1 MTSIKQQNKNRA
13 SGGYSSSDF
22 KRNHGPGAPA
32 EPSACLLHNPHAK
45 ESASTRLDHPSS
57 ILVLHAE
64 LASVRALLE
73 LASVR
78 ALRQRPLSLQPPIHS
93 RICVRCAF
101 PVADDYVTAKQTL
114 QSPKSKV
121 ACTHTNKNQ
130 KMQMQILT
138 NTYRRRAHANT
149 HTHTQTPTQMLNFV
163 SVRTIKGSSSTHAHD
178 TFRFLS

>member
-1 MTSIKQQNKNRA
+1 VWCDHFTCFFLMSLRPSLTDFAPVIVCTLGVIVTSIKQQNKNRA

-93 RICVRCAF
+93 RTCVRCTF
-101 PVADDYVTAKQTL
+101 PVA
-114 QSPKSKV
+114 
-121 ACTHTNKNQ
+121 CTYSNKNQ

-138 NTYRRRAHANT
+138 NTYRRRAHAHT
-149 HTHTQTPTQMLNFV
+149 RTHTQTPTQEHMHTTP
-163 SVRTIKGSSSTHAHD
+163 SEY
-178 TFRFLS
+178 